1 MMAATQAEL
10 RYRIRPREV
19 IPGPLEQ
26 TQARTHRL
34 SANRA
39 MCRIPC
45 GQRRWRY
52 PRGVPFPLH
61 VAYMELLLSYDKRSG
76 CISARRWAAGNRAA
90 RSSGERT
97 CPSYHDPERRVH
109 LIRGYTAP
117 NIKTFQQSVCD
128 SAVQV
133 Q

>member
-1 MMAATQAEL
+1 MMAATQVEL

-26 TQARTHRL
+26 TQARNHRL
-34 SANRA
+34 SGNRA
-39 MCRIPC
+39 TCRIPC
-45 GQRRWRY
+45 GRRRWRH
-52 PRGVPFPLH
+52 PRGVPFPPH
-61 VAYMELLLSYDKRSG
+61 VAYMELPLSYDERSG
-76 CISARRWAAGNRAA
+76 YISARRQAAVSRAA

-117 NIKTFQQSVCD
+117 YIQNLP
-128 SAVQV
+128 AV
-133 Q
+133 